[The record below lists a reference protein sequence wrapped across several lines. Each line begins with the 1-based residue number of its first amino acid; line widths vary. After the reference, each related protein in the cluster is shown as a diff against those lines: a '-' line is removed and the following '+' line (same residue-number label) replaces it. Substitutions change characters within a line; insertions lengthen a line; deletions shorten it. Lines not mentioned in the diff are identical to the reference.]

1 MKMICVNNEDEDE
14 DINLTIGKEY
24 ECLDSYYYG
33 NYSFEIIIC
42 KLVNDIGKWIVCP
55 KNYFITLEEY
65 RNQKLEE
72 LGI

>member
-1 MKMICVNNEDEDE
+1 MKMICVNNDNGDE

-24 ECLDSYYYG
+24 ECSGSYYG
-33 NYSFEIIIC
+33 NYSFC
-42 KLVNDIGKWIVCP
+42 KLVNDIGKWIACP